1 MPQIMPI
8 EELRNTNE
16 ISDRCHA
23 KRDPIFITKNGYLDL
38 VLMSIETYEDLIA
51 GVETDLAIAEVE
63 AQIEKGEE
71 LLDPADVFKAA
82 RRKQWEVYSDI
93 EISEEQ
99 IKQGKMKDARKAL
112 RSVREKSTAKIY
124 INESGVRD

>member
-16 ISDRCHA
+16 ISDRCHT
-23 KRDPIFITKNGYLDL
+23 RR
-38 VLMSIETYEDLIA
+38 
-51 GVETDLAIAEVE
+51 
-63 AQIEKGEE
+63 EKW
-71 LLDPADVFKAA
+71 K
-82 RRKQWEVYSDI
+82 VYSDI

-99 IKQGKMKDARKAL
+99 IKQGKTKDARKAL

-124 INESGVRD
+124 INESGVRA

>member
-23 KRDPIFITKNGYLDL
+23 KRAPIFITKNGYLDL

-63 AQIEKGEE
+63 A
-71 LLDPADVFKAA
+71 
-82 RRKQWEVYSDI
+82 
-93 EISEEQ
+93 
-99 IKQGKMKDARKAL
+99 
-112 RSVREKSTAKIY
+112 KIY